1 MAKKEPASSDDD
13 GNEYKRKATVAS
25 WVYMGIITI
34 VVVWQ
39 VFHYGTPD
47 DWLEKTKLN
56 NLGDFLAGVFA
67 PIAFIWVAVAVFIQS
82 RELSL
87 QRDEMG
93 LMLDEYKRN
102 GDILDQQA
110 KTAQDQADTAWQQH
124 AAIMSQNRLAKE
136 VANANYKVVLFE
148 KRFELYKF
156 FKEQEMWFG
165 PVNYSGIREMID
177 NVERIKFIFGK
188 DVYRLM
194 KPVSDLLLICG
205 TTMGQFFVEPITYE
219 EAMKR
224 FAQTKETDALSVEDT
239 ALRVK
244 YVAANKAV
252 TDVWIALAGLSI
264 TSVMEE
270 ALTIN
275 DSIGNERSD
284 AQRLDI

>member
-1 MAKKEPASSDDD
+1 MAEIKSASNDEI

-39 VFHYGTPD
+39 VFHYGSPD

-87 QRDEMG
+87 QRDEMA
-93 LMLDEYKRN
+93 LMREEYKRN

-124 AAIMSQNRLAKE
+124 TAIMSQNRLAKE

-156 FKEQEMWFG
+156 FKDKEMWFF
-165 PVNYSGIREMID
+165 PKKYSDVREMTD
-177 NVERIKFIFGK
+177 NVEKTKFVFGK
-188 DVYRLM
+188 EIYKLTE
-194 KPVSDLLLICG
+194 PVRDTLLHCG
-205 TTMGQFFVEPITYE
+205 QAIAHLDFKHIPFE
-219 EAMKR
+219 EAETR
-224 FAQTKETDALSVEDT
+224 FGATDDATVLSFEDT
-239 ALRVK
+239 TLRLK
-244 YVAANKAV
+244 YLEARKSV
-252 TDVWIALAGLSI
+252 DEVWGALATARISAA
-264 TSVMEE
+264 MEE

-275 DSIGNERSD
+275 GSIGDSKSTAYE
-284 AQRLDI
+284 LDI